1 MGSTTAYDGATFSH
15 SPCDGWAPECG
26 RREAQR
32 AERAHRWTY
41 RDVGVPVWKIGAGLE
56 CEASPSPTRNVSG
69 TKKRSGMPIEENVG
83 VCRMSVRREVSA
95 RSAEGVHS
103 TYDIHILLT
112 HIIREQV
119 LFVELG
125 ELSTSGLCGSDE
137 IQKIASIYDDV

>member
-1 MGSTTAYDGATFSH
+1 MG
-15 SPCDGWAPECG
+15 PCDGWAPECG

-41 RDVGVPVWKIGAGLE
+41 RDVGVPVWKSGAG
-56 CEASPSPTRNVSG
+56 SNV
-69 TKKRSGMPIEENVG
+69 KQALLRHGMPAERKEIRNAHRRKCR
-83 VCRMSVRREVSA
+83 CRMSVRREVSA